1 MTAYSPEVRDHI
13 AQSGGTVDRRL
24 QAVAGAVCGY
34 RIDVVASSV
43 EDLVRSA
50 GGWLFDRISQGW
62 TVNASMTAPGD
73 FRALRIL
80 GLRTVST
87 RIDAGADI
95 DVPSP
100 LAAGAEPF
108 VSDARVWGSIVAAFT
123 CGGEAEVTL
132 WGDSLPRRLNR
143 NVKTVEHRLSAA
155 ARMFK
160 AQALLA
166 ASIPHEAV
174 SPTESLC
181 IYAGSSQLGVISI
194 SSDGPNVIQHS

>member
-13 AQSGGTVDRRL
+13 AQSDGTVDRRL

-73 FRALRIL
+73 FRALQIL
-80 GLRTVST
+80 GIRTAST
-87 RIDAGADI
+87 RIDPGADI

-108 VSDARVWGSIVAAFT
+108 VSDARVRGSIVAAFT
-123 CGGEAEVTL
+123 RGEAEVTL

-194 SSDGPNVIQHS
+194 SSDGPNVTQHS